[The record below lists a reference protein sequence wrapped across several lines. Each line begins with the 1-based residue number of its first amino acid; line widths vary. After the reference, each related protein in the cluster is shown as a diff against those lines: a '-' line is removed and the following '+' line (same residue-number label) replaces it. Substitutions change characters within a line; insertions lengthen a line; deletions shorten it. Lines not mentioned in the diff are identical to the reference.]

1 MMHQESSLP
10 CPPPGS
16 TGLEG
21 LKDACADNAGLGSF
35 EATHLLPIC
44 KMETNAKTQM
54 ISVPSGGQK
63 SDFRRL
69 ASRLGSQG
77 SLIYVSESDDDL
89 DSSQDSLGE
98 VEMMIRQV
106 SVENLAGH
114 AHFLSPSSPP
124 KSKPSCDGLST
135 TKHVDSVVLP
145 RSKTPG
151 LMSSCSDLGTKLNPV
166 TPTKPA
172 SENIDPLTPTAN
184 LKMLSSVASPEIRNR
199 EKLKAIMY
207 NNSDEMNVKEEEVE
221 TGEETDKKLVICQ
234 DSVKQTADN
243 QDVTLDDDGI
253 SQHISRKEKSLGLLC
268 QRLELW

>member
-1 MMHQESSLP
+1 MHQESSLP

-16 TGLEG
+16 TGLDS
-21 LKDACADNAGLGSF
+21 LNDACADNAGLDSLK
-35 EATHLLPIC
+35 ATHLLPIC
-44 KMETNAKTQM
+44 TMENNAKAQT
-54 ISVPSGGQK
+54 ISAHNSSGETK

-77 SLIYVSESDDDL
+77 SLLYVSESEDDL
-89 DSSQDSLGE
+89 DCSQDSLGE

-124 KSKPSCDGLST
+124 KSATS
-135 TKHVDSVVLP
+135 KHVAASDSVVVLP

-151 LMSSCSDLGTKLNPV
+151 LMSSCGDLGTKLNPV

-172 SENIDPLTPTAN
+172 SENIDPLTPNAN

-199 EKLKAIMY
+199 EKLKAIMF
-207 NNSDEMNVKEEEVE
+207 NDADVIKEEEVATTGSPEE
-221 TGEETDKKLVICQ
+221 TGEETDPKLVICQ
-234 DSVKQTADN
+234 DSVKQTAND
-243 QDVTLDDDGI
+243 QDVNLDDDAI

-268 QRLELW
+268 QR